1 VREGEGIAPSL
12 KGSGLFPSIV
22 THMIATGEACGNLEA
37 MLVKVADAY
46 EAEVETKVTA
56 LTSILEPVIILVMGL
71 VVGFIVIS
79 ILLPIFEMNQLVR

>member
-1 VREGEGIAPSL
+1 M
-12 KGSGLFPSIV
+12 V
-22 THMIATGEACGNLEA
+22 THMIATGEASGNLEK

-56 LTSILEPVIILVMGL
+56 LTSILEPIIILAMGL
-71 VVGFIVIS
+71 VVGFVVIS